1 MISKGSK
8 ISWRNICF
16 RGLLIIF
23 STLGAQAKKPH
34 IMSLTPPTPE
44 QAALIDRASAQ
55 EKRMAGELRKRIP
68 MVQTYIQNLKP
79 DGELGTVP
87 VSDQYILSRV
97 DFDKSFQ
104 ADGYREKSR
113 KGIFQQSIGTLS
125 GLTKALGLTAEY
137 VPTGFMDMMFIDPT
151 DFDRQH
157 YDFGFVRND
166 FLGTVHTQVFDVLP
180 KKKAGVGRFSGRIW
194 IEDQDG
200 AVVRLNGI
208 FTGNDYLD
216 RPHYF
221 HYDSWRVNLQ
231 PGVWLPA
238 EIYVEE
244 THRNRLDDEP
254 ELRARTSFWG
264 IRSSCLVTKQKTLRS
279 ASTM

>member
-1 MISKGSK
+1 MKSKGST
-8 ISWRNICF
+8 ISWHNICL
-16 RGLLIIF
+16 RGLLIIL
-23 STLGAQAKKPH
+23 SSITAQAKKPH
-34 IMSLTPPTPE
+34 IMSFTPPTSE

-55 EKRMAGELRKRIP
+55 EKKMAGELRNRIP

-125 GLTKALGLTAEY
+125 GLTRALGLTAEY

-166 FLGTVHTQVFDVLP
+166 
-180 KKKAGVGRFSGRIW
+180 
-194 IEDQDG
+194 
-200 AVVRLNGI
+200 
-208 FTGNDYLD
+208 
-216 RPHYF
+216 
-221 HYDSWRVNLQ
+221 
-231 PGVWLPA
+231 
-238 EIYVEE
+238 
-244 THRNRLDDEP
+244 
-254 ELRARTSFWG
+254 
-264 IRSSCLVTKQKTLRS
+264 
-279 ASTM
+279 

>member
-1 MISKGSK
+1 MISKGSTV
-8 ISWRNICF
+8 SWRNLRFC
-16 RGLLIIF
+16 GLLVIF
-23 STLGAQAKKPH
+23 STLAAQAKKPH

-113 KGIFQQSIGTLS
+113 KGLSKDHKRAQRAHQSFRVDSRICAYRVYGHDVHRL
-125 GLTKALGLTAEY
+125 
-137 VPTGFMDMMFIDPT
+137 T

-157 YDFGFVRND
+157 TMTSGSLACNHFW
-166 FLGTVHTQVFDVLP
+166 VLFIP
-180 KKKAGVGRFSGRIW
+180 RSLMFSLKKKTLHRTLQRAHLDLRSGWCR
-194 IEDQDG
+194 
-200 AVVRLNGI
+200 
-208 FTGNDYLD
+208 
-216 RPHYF
+216 
-221 HYDSWRVNLQ
+221 
-231 PGVWLPA
+231 
-238 EIYVEE
+238 
-244 THRNRLDDEP
+244 
-254 ELRARTSFWG
+254 
-264 IRSSCLVTKQKTLRS
+264 RSSQRHLYR
-279 ASTM
+279 